1 MATKKQNSKERT
13 KEVLYGAHPIIE
25 MLKAKK
31 RKLLALYTRKPLPKA
46 WLRIKQYLPK
56 TMPSINYVEKNI
68 LDGIAQSP
76 EHMGVVAFVSPF
88 QYRSKMFNPQEH
100 QFILLLDAIQDV
112 GNLGA
117 ILRSAYC
124 SGVQGVIL
132 TKKGGSLL
140 TPAVC
145 KAAAGL
151 VEHLEIYVAPSAS
164 YAVTELKKAG
174 YSLYMAVIDGKNAY
188 EAEYKKPLCLVIG
201 NEATGIEK
209 SVRAEGHAIT
219 IPQKTSEISYNA
231 SVAAGILL
239 STISF
244 KMDILKVVK
253 KK

>member
-1 MATKKQNSKERT
+1 MTTKKKSPKERT

-25 MLKAKK
+25 MLKAKR
-31 RKLLALYTRKPLPKA
+31 RKLIALYTRKPLPKA
-46 WLRIKQYLPK
+46 WQRIKQYLPK
-56 TMPSINYVEKNI
+56 TLPTIQYVEKNI

-88 QYRSKMFNPQEH
+88 QYRSKMFAPKEH

-124 SGVQGVIL
+124 SGIQGVIL
-132 TKKGGSLL
+132 TKRGGSLL

-151 VEHLEIYVAPSAS
+151 VEHLEIYVVPSAS
-164 YAVTELKKAG
+164 HAVNEIKKAG
-174 YSLYMAVIDGKNAY
+174 YTLYMAVIDGENAF
-188 EAEYKKPLCLVIG
+188 EVEYKKPLCLVIG

-209 SVRAEGHAIT
+209 SVRADGNAIT

-244 KMDILKVVK
+244 QANILGKTK